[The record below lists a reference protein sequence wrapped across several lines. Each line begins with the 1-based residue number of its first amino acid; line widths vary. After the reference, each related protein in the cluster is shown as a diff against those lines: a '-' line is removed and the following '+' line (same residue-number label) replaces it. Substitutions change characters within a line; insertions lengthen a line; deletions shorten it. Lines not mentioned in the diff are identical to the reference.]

1 MNKVFVR
8 CGTGVIPS
16 LSLLGRL
23 HVLSARLAYSETTSL
38 KVFCCTR
45 PLPISLH
52 NHSSESVSQSE
63 RAESVVREQSSG
75 EFLSMASSIEPV
87 LNSVEFLLENS
98 FERLDLGTKL
108 AIKNLG
114 PHTPDID
121 IVQTTM
127 AKGRT
132 SNRTFSRAWYEK
144 KAWLSGCSKR
154 NKMFCFPCLLFR
166 SPGGVGDMWST
177 VGVYDMKHFSEKAK
191 KHESSKSH
199 LNCAMKLAMLGNANI
214 AAQLHEGYSVSVR
227 NHNKE
232 VDKNRHILSKLIDC
246 IRFCGAFELALRGH
260 DETESSNNPGVFR
273 GLVDLV
279 ASLDNVMHEHLQN
292 ATVFRGTSKTIQ
304 NELLDCMFDVMQGH
318 IIQELKDAE
327 FISIQADETTD
338 VSTHCQLVVVFR
350 YIDTANTVQERFFS
364 FKSIDGQSNADG
376 ISAVILDQLRLVCSP
391 EITAD
396 RARLIAQTYDGASVM
411 RGASGGVRKKVQ
423 DVYPNAHFIHC
434 YAHQLNLVM
443 EQAAS
448 ALTPVRCFFS
458 DLGGFSGFFSRS
470 PKRAALLDEV
480 VETRLPR
487 SSQTRWNFGSRA
499 VCTVF
504 ENRDRLLECFERI
517 QASRDFDSNTVRED
531 KGFSRML
538 SDPEF
543 LLLLDLF
550 YQIMPRVDVL
560 YAQLQKRGIDAVEAH
575 TAVNNFVER
584 IQKIRDDVPTL
595 CARHSV
601 PPTRS
606 ARATPNYS
614 QIAHEV
620 CDTIIVTAKDRFQFT
635 THLSAA
641 ILFDSSNFA
650 TFSSTFPTDLIRQTA
665 EAYPVFDEKRCTEL
679 YLINENPDFR
689 TCSGA
694 GALFEFMVRN
704 NLQGVFAESVKL
716 LRVLITTPMTTAESE
731 RCFSTLK
738 RIKTFLRNTMSQER
752 LNALAM
758 LSVEKKKTNDI
769 PNFNKL
775 VIEKFATQ
783 KERRAKFLY
792 K

>member
-1 MNKVFVR
+1 MA
-8 CGTGVIPS
+8 T
-16 LSLLGRL
+16 
-23 HVLSARLAYSETTSL
+23 
-38 KVFCCTR
+38 
-45 PLPISLH
+45 
-52 NHSSESVSQSE
+52 E
-63 RAESVVREQSSG
+63 RA
-75 EFLSMASSIEPV
+75 

-98 FERLDLGTKL
+98 FERLEIGTKL

-114 PHTPDID
+114 PHKPDIH
-121 IVQTTM
+121 IVQQTKD
-127 AKGRT
+127 KGR
-132 SNRTFSRAWYEK
+132 SFNRTFSRSWYDK
-144 KAWLSGCSKR
+144 KSWLSGCPER

-166 SPGGVGDMWST
+166 SSVTGGQGDIWST
-177 VGVYDMKHFSEKAK
+177 AGVCDMKHFSEKAK

-199 LNCAMKLAMLGNANI
+199 LSCAMKLAMLGNVNI

-260 DETESSNNPGVFR
+260 DETDSSSNPGVFR

-279 ASLDNVMHEHLQN
+279 ASLDSVMHEHLQN
-292 ATVFRGTSKTIQ
+292 ATVFKGTSKTIQ

-318 IIQELKDAE
+318 IVNDLKHAE

-350 YIDTANTVQERFFS
+350 YIDTANTVQERFFC
-364 FKSIDGQSNADG
+364 FKSIDGQTNADG
-376 ISAVILDQLRLVCSP
+376 ISRVLLDQLGLVCLP
-391 EITAD
+391 ESEAD
-396 RARLIAQTYDGASVM
+396 KSRLIAQTYDGASVM
-411 RGASGGVRKKVQ
+411 RGATGGVRRKVQ

-443 EQAAS
+443 EQAVS

-470 PKRAALLDEV
+470 PKRTALLDEV
-480 VETRLPR
+480 VNTRLPR

-504 ENRDRLLECFERI
+504 ENRDLLLECFERI
-517 QASRDFDSNTVRED
+517 QASRDFDSHTVREA

-543 LLLLDLF
+543 LFLLDLF

-560 YAQLQKRGIDAVEAH
+560 YAQLQKRGIDPVEAH
-575 TAVNNFVER
+575 RAVDTFIDR
-584 IQKIRDDVPTL
+584 INKIRDDVPSV
-595 CARHSV
+595 CARHSSAML
-601 PPTRS
+601 TRRV
-606 ARATPNYS
+606 APNFQ
-614 QIAHEV
+614 QIAYEV
-620 CDTIIVTAKDRFQFT
+620 CDTIIVTAKDRFEFT
-635 THLSAA
+635 AHLSAA
-641 ILFDSSNFA
+641 ILFDSSNFE
-650 TFSSTFPTDLIRQTA
+650 TFSNTFPKELVRKTA
-665 EAYPVFDEKRCTEL
+665 EAYPVFNEQRLNTEL
-679 YLINENPDFR
+679 SLIYENPDFR
-689 TCSGA
+689 SCSGA
-694 GALFEFMVRN
+694 GTLFEFVIRN
-704 NLQGVFAESVKL
+704 NLQDVFAESVKL
-716 LRVLITTPMTTAESE
+716 LRILITTPMTTAESE

-738 RIKTFLRNTMSQER
+738 RIKTFLRNTMSQDR

-758 LSVEKKKTNDI
+758 LSIEKQLTNDI
-769 PNFNKL
+769 PNFNKA
-775 VIEKFATQ
+775 VIEKFATL